1 LLDNFLREEM
11 HDKDFKKIKREISA
25 VIINEFKKYS
35 DNTKEFWEKA
45 NNAEKLAKEVPI
57 EIKRINQKLNNVITY
72 SVFFFMVCIILVF
85 MIVDF

>member
-1 LLDNFLREEM
+1 M
-11 HDKDFKKIKREISA
+11 HDREFKKIKHEISS
-25 VIINEFKKYS
+25 VIKNEFKKYS

-45 NNAEKLAKEVPI
+45 NNAEKLAKEVSI
-57 EIKRINQKLNNVITY
+57 EIKRINKKLNDVIIY